1 MKTDRNTLGRL
12 RALLRAAGAVLGVA
26 ALSACASVSEETEVA
41 RAPNIIILFADDLGW
56 NDISAHGGAL
66 IDTPN
71 IDAIAEGG
79 ARFAQSYASSPVC
92 ATSRAGLLTGRYQQR
107 FGMETNPS
115 SPRFARAAAELG
127 ESGGTFLVHPE
138 GDGPP
143 MAERGLPSGEVT
155 LAETLRA
162 AGYRTGLF
170 GKWHLGAA
178 SGLRPEDQGFDV
190 HVGFYAG
197 ASLFAPEGADDIV
210 NATLPWSGVD
220 QILWRAL
227 PYSLVRNG
235 EPAASDV
242 YQTDL
247 WADEAIDFI
256 EAAGDAPYFAML
268 SFNAPHNPLQAP
280 QWAYNELTHIE
291 GHERRTFYAMILA
304 LDAAIGR
311 VLDAVEQSGHA
322 DDTIIIFSSD
332 NGGADYTR
340 IADSNMPYRGWKA
353 TFWEG
358 GVRVPLLVRY
368 PARVPAGLVIEG
380 PASLLDLHPT
390 LAGFAG
396 AAPPEGVAFDGAD
409 LRGLLTAQ
417 TTTPA
422 HQRLFWRNTDYFAVL
437 DGRWKLHGDRSRD
450 RIWLY
455 DLEADPTE
463 QNNVAEQYP
472 EIVERLTALFAA
484 HEAEL
489 AETPLWEA
497 NFLLPVFADDG
508 AGLGDPLEDDDW
520 IEWPG

>member
-1 MKTDRNTLGRL
+1 MSHKMRVTPHIAKMLTAA
-12 RALLRAAGAVLGVA
+12 ALFLAAAGLN
-26 ALSACASVSEETEVA
+26 ACASLGGQTEVE
-41 RAPNIIILFADDLGW
+41 RPPNIIILFADDLGW

-66 IDTPN
+66 IETPN
-71 IDAIAEGG
+71 IDSIAAQG

-107 FGMETNPS
+107 FGIETNPS
-115 SPRFARAAAELG
+115 SPRFARAAIELG
-127 ESGGTFLVHPE
+127 ESGGRVIEHAE

-143 MAERGLPSGEVT
+143 MAQRGLPSAEVT
-155 LAETLRA
+155 LAETLHE

-178 SGLRPEDQGFDV
+178 PGLRPEDQGFDV

-197 ASLFAPEGADDIV
+197 ASLFAPEGADDVV

-235 EPAASDV
+235 EPATSEV

-247 WADEAIDFI
+247 WADEAVAFI
-256 EAAGDAPYFAML
+256 EDAGDQPYFAML

-280 QWAYNELTHIE
+280 QWAYDELAHIE
-291 GHERRTFYAMILA
+291 GHERRTFYAMVLA

-311 VLDAVEQSGHA
+311 VLDAVERSGRGA
-322 DDTIIIFSSD
+322 DTIIVFSSD

-340 IADSNMPYRGWKA
+340 IAESNMPYRGWKA

-368 PARVPAGLVIEG
+368 RARVPAGLVIEG

-396 AAPPEGVAFDGAD
+396 AAPPADIAFDGAD

-437 DGRWKLHGDRSRD
+437 DGRWKLHGDRSRG
-450 RIWLY
+450 RVWLY
-455 DLEADPTE
+455 DLDADPTE
-463 QNNVAEQYP
+463 QNNVAAQHP
-472 EIVERLTALFAA
+472 DIVARLTALFDA

-489 AETPLWEA
+489 SETPLWGA